1 MKLLIKCFICLFA
14 GISIYSCDYLDVVP
28 DNVATLDHAFAD
40 RYQAEKFL
48 STCYWGLPRMGSWN
62 TNPAWLGAMEMI
74 LNREYQSAAGM
85 RIALGQD
92 NVAPIMN
99 YWGSMADAGTRSLY
113 AGIRDCNTFL
123 ENIERVQDLD
133 RYEIDRQIAEV
144 KLLKAYMHF
153 YLLRYYGPVCP
164 LRESAPVSES
174 TRGVQVY
181 REKIDDCFAYIL
193 QLIDEVI
200 DSHALPS
207 SISATPTELGRFVEA
222 AAYAIKAKVLVYRAS
237 PFFNGNTNYN
247 DFLDR
252 NGEPFF
258 NQVYDA
264 GRWTAA
270 AEACKEAIAVCEDP
284 VANIRLYQ
292 REDYIKTQ
300 PLSDS
305 TWLVNALRDSYSGS
319 WTVEQIWTNSASY
332 IGTEIRYACLPRL
345 QESTADVT
353 GILSVPLSTVDLFYS
368 ERGIPIEEDPLYDVA
383 GMFNIRTGDDDHKY
397 YIQTGEATA
406 AMNFDREPRFYSTLG
421 FNRGKW
427 YGNSFDNTPVDDSQ
441 AMYPKNLWNEC
452 SSVSSS
458 PSNYNAT
465 GYWPKKLLSLS
476 TQFITVNTLWYQ
488 PYGYPELRFA
498 DLLLMCAEALNES
511 KNAPDAEV
519 YEYIDRVRARAGLEG
534 VVESWRKYSSMPDKP
549 ASKAGMR
556 EIIRR
561 ERKIELACEGHYYW
575 DIRRWNIAHT
585 ELNNRLIQGWTVTS
599 PDVSV
604 YYTVNTV
611 YTQKFNAPRDYLAPI
626 PETDLI
632 KNPSLVQNPGW

>member
-1 MKLLIKCFICLFA
+1 MKSITKYFICLFA
-14 GISIYSCDYLDVVP
+14 GLSIYSCDYLDVVP

-48 STCYWGLPRMGSWN
+48 STCYWGLPRIGDWN
-62 TNPAWLGAMEMI
+62 TTPGWLGAMEMV
-74 LNREYQSAAGM
+74 LNKEYQTSAGM
-85 RIALGQD
+85 RIALGLD

-99 YWGSMADAGTRSLY
+99 YWGSMADGGTRSLY

-123 ENIERVQDLD
+123 ENIEKVQDLN
-133 RYEIDRQIAEV
+133 RYEKDRQIAEV
-144 KLLKAYMHF
+144 KLIKAYMHF
-153 YLLRYYGPVCP
+153 YLLRYYGPICP

-207 SISATPTELGRFVEA
+207 SITATATEQSRFVEA
-222 AAYAIKAKVLVYRAS
+222 AAYMIKAKVLVYWAS
-237 PFFNGNTNYN
+237 PFFNGNTTYN
-247 DFLDR
+247 DFLDH

-258 NQVYDA
+258 NQTYDES
-264 GRWTAA
+264 RWTRAV
-270 AEACKEAIAVCEDP
+270 EACKEAIAVCENP
-284 VANIRLYQ
+284 SANIRLYQ
-292 REDYIKTQ
+292 KEDYVKTR
-300 PLSDS
+300 PMSDT
-305 TWLVNALRDSYSGS
+305 TWLVNALRASCSDLL
-319 WTVEQIWTNSASY
+319 TVEQIWSNNASF
-332 IGTEIRYACLPRL
+332 INTSIQYASIPRL
-345 QESTADVT
+345 QTGTAAVT
-353 GILSVPLSTVDLFYS
+353 GILSVPFSTVDLFYS
-368 ERGIPIEEDPLYDVA
+368 ERGIPIEEDPLYDAA
-383 GMFNIRTGDDDHKY
+383 GRFKVRTGDGDHKY
-397 YIQTGEATA
+397 YIQSGEPTA

-427 YGNSFDNTPVDDSQ
+427 YGNSWNNTPDDDSQ
-441 AMYPKNLWNEC
+441 ALYPKNLWNEC
-452 SSVSSS
+452 SSVSNS

-465 GYWPKKLLSLS
+465 GYWPKKLVNLNSLF
-476 TQFITVNTLWYQ
+476 QDANTMWSR

-511 KNAPDAEV
+511 KSAPDAEV
-519 YEYIDRVRARAGLEG
+519 YEYIDRVRARAGLKG
-534 VVESWRKYSSMPDKP
+534 VVESWEISSNPNKP

-575 DIRRWNIAHT
+575 DVRRWNIAHT
-585 ELNNRLIQGWTVTS
+585 ELNRLIQGWTVTS
-599 PDVSV
+599 PEVST

-611 YTQKFNAPRDYLAPI
+611 YTQKFTAPRDYLAPI
-626 PETDLI
+626 PEADII
-632 KNPSLVQNPGW
+632 KNPSLKQNPGW